1 MPSRGQAT
9 VELVALLLVAAAL
22 TLALAPRLGGP
33 ASVVAARL
41 AGAPSPQASAARE
54 LALAAAAL
62 RGEPAAPT
70 VEDAAVLLGDVLGS
84 DAAGR
89 ALDALAS
96 RELAPLQ
103 VGTDPRAP
111 ERPRPGPIVAHV
123 VTAREEASYAP
134 YLRQIRRANGRTRA
148 ALSLLSA
155 AAAVAGPEAAIA
167 VGGAAALLAPGDV
180 RALPAGTRTGDVI
193 LCIPV
198 ATRRGDAVLATVLR
212 DGRPL
217 RRTVERRARCAA

>member
-9 VELVALLLVAAAL
+9 VELVALLVVAAAL
-22 TLALAPRLGGP
+22 TLALAPRVGGLATVLAAHLGGGP
-33 ASVVAARL
+33 AAPAL
-41 AGAPSPQASAARE
+41 ASRE

-70 VEDAAVLLGDVLGS
+70 VDDAAVLLGDVLGPA
-84 DAAGR
+84 AAGR
-89 ALDALAS
+89 ALDALAA

-103 VGTDPRAP
+103 VGADPRTPA
-111 ERPRPGPIVAHV
+111 RQRPGTVVAHV
-123 VTAREEASYAP
+123 VTAGEEASYAP
-134 YLRQIRRANGRTRA
+134 YLRDVRRANGRTRA

-180 RALPAGTRTGDVI
+180 RALPAGTRAGDVI
-193 LCIPV
+193 LCVPV
-198 ATRRGDAVLATVLR
+198 ATPRGDAVLATVLR

-217 RRTVERRARCAA
+217 RRELERRARCAG